1 MTTEKCNKITPLDA
15 DVYPTYEN
23 MAAIEFKMQ
32 MAIDNPVMYT
42 LEELQAMQ
50 REYDEASAAADKLMR
65 DDFQSMPPEM
75 QKRMLQLLAGDEAHT
90 PQFWLD
96 ILGL

>member
-1 MTTEKCNKITPLDA
+1 MPITPNNPE
-15 DVYPTYEN
+15 YPTYEN

-32 MAIDNPVMYT
+32 MAIDNPGMYT

-50 REYDEASAAADKLMR
+50 CEYDEASAAADKLMR
-65 DDFQSMPPEM
+65 DDFQSMSPEM

-96 ILGL
+96 TLSL